1 MHVYRLVS
9 LNAHISLNHHLSLN
23 QTVFE
28 KVLRDYFVVHLNI
41 QKGDLVQLLIQLSF
55 YVDIIEILN
64 LFSRSNRIDWADRI
78 F

>member
-9 LNAHISLNHHLSLN
+9 LNAHISLYHHFSLN

-55 YVDIIEILN
+55 YVDIIEILI